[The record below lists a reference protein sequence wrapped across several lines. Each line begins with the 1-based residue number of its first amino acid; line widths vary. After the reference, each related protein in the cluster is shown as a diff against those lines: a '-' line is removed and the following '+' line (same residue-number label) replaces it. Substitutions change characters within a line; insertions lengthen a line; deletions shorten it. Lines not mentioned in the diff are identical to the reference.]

1 MTDWVFHIHLIAAIS
16 WIGGSV
22 FMFVLGV
29 TLTDK
34 KVQKA
39 VYPHVGPI
47 FGWFEV
53 GALVILLMT
62 GLVLGSNY
70 SLFPLLFSGD
80 TSSLT
85 TALKWKAFLV
95 LVLTIVTIIHFVIAY
110 RTNIRERTR
119 RENLISRGSSMLIF
133 FLNLFVM
140 HYGIMLRNILN

>member
-1 MTDWVFHIHLIAAIS
+1 
-16 WIGGSV
+16 
-22 FMFVLGV
+22 MFVLGV
-29 TLTDK
+29 TLRDK

-53 GALVILLMT
+53 GALIILLMT
-62 GLVLGSNY
+62 GFVLGSNY

-85 TALKWKAFLV
+85 TAIRLKAFFV
-95 LVLTIVTIIHFVIAY
+95 LILTIVTIIHFVIAY
-110 RTNIRERTR
+110 RTNDRERTR
-119 RENLISRGSSMLIF
+119 RENLISRASSMLIF

-140 HYGIMLRNILN
+140 HYGIVLRNILN